1 LRRAT
6 ALRICRQAEIDLPEH
21 LAGIMSGLIEV
32 LTLRAVHELAD
43 GGTFA
48 RGEVYFHNGAVG
60 LLDADEQEV
69 RASVKGTQRY
79 RVRLAVGMDDELEY
93 ECDCPVGDDGTFC
106 KHAVAVA
113 LSWLE
118 NAGEEVFRTGEEEQ
132 GKPQKRRK
140 TNEEQ
145 IREYLGT
152 LNEDALREWLIDA
165 ADRDRGIRDKLLF
178 SARAKTGADASSLKS
193 VVRQL
198 TRISGIVDWRHAG
211 DYAGRL
217 ADLAQM
223 LDERIAD
230 GDSKLV
236 EIIEQAIAQAE
247 DALGHIDDSDGS
259 VMPMIM
265 ELRDVHMRACNALK
279 PNPVALAERLF
290 RFQTTGDWDTF
301 HSVLRAYQQAL
312 GESGLRRYREL
323 VETAW
328 KRLPALGPGP
338 SRSQFDGSRFRV
350 EHAMEE
356 LARCS
361 GDVDALIRVKSH
373 NLSSPHAFLELA
385 ELLNEHGRHD
395 EALAWAEKGISSFK
409 GEPLDD
415 LVKFCIE
422 EHLRRGDADQVESL
436 AWQRF
441 VRQPGS
447 DAYFALVKVA
457 KRIDRADELAAKAL
471 QHLWQLVRAEEAP
484 NAKPLPSW
492 QPPIRSA
499 LVAIHL
505 RQKEAAKAWEAF
517 CGGPVDMRLWDKV
530 AAMRGKTHPEEAI
543 TLYRKLLPH
552 VVNAGTRGA
561 QYGEAFEIVKA
572 IQGLRAAQKQVA
584 LFDQELAELRATWKA
599 KRNFIK
605 LLATLG

>member
-1 LRRAT
+1 M
-6 ALRICRQAEIDLPEH
+6 ALAD
-21 LAGIMSGLIEV
+21 V
-32 LTLRAVHELAD
+32 LTVQNVQALAD
-43 GGTFA
+43 A
-48 RGEVYFHNGAVG
+48 RTLERGKGYFHDGAVG

-69 RASVKGTQRY
+69 RASVKGTQSY
-79 RVRLAVGMDDELEY
+79 RVRLAVGADDELEY
-93 ECDCPVGDDGTFC
+93 ECDCPVGDEGAFC

-118 NAGEEVFRTGEEEQ
+118 NAGEEVFRPSEES
-132 GKPQKRRK
+132 GKPRKKRK

-152 LNEDALREWLIDA
+152 LNEEALREWLMEA
-165 ADRDRGIRDKLLF
+165 AERDRGIRDKLLF
-178 SARAKTGADASSLKS
+178 SAKAKSGSDASSLKS
-193 VVRQL
+193 VVRQV
-198 TRISGIVDWRHAG
+198 TRISGFVDWRHAG
-211 DYAGRL
+211 DYARRL

-230 GDSKLV
+230 GDPKLV
-236 EIIEQAIAQAE
+236 EIIEQAIEQAE

-259 VMPMIM
+259 VMPVIM
-265 ELRDVHMRACNALK
+265 ELRDVHIRACNALK
-279 PNPVALAERLF
+279 PNPEELAERLF

-301 HSVLRAYQQAL
+301 HSVLPAYQRAL
-312 GESGLRRYREL
+312 GQSGLRRYREL

-328 KRLPALGPGP
+328 KRLPALGPQA
-338 SRSQFDGSRFRV
+338 SRKHFDVDRFRV

-356 LARCS
+356 LAQTS
-361 GDVDALIRVKSH
+361 GDVDALIAVKAH

-385 ELLNEHGRHD
+385 EVLKEHDRYD
-395 EALAWAEKGISSFK
+395 EALAWAEKGISAFR
-409 GEPLDD
+409 GERLDD
-415 LVKFCIE
+415 LVRFCIE
-422 EHLRRGDADQVESL
+422 EHLRRGNADQVDAL

-441 VRQPGS
+441 VQQPGS
-447 DAYFALVKVA
+447 DPYFELARVA

-484 NAKPLPSW
+484 NAKPRPSW

-530 AAMRGKTHPEEAI
+530 AAMRGKTHPEEAVM
-543 TLYRKLLPH
+543 LYKRLLPH
-552 VVNAGTRGA
+552 VVTNGTRGA
-561 QYGEAFEIVKA
+561 DYREAFETVKA
-572 IQGLRAAQKQVA
+572 IQELRVAQKQDA
-584 LFDQELAELRATWKA
+584 LFGQELDELRATWKA
-599 KRNFIK
+599 KRNLIR
-605 LLATLG
+605 LLAALG